1 MVEPQAVSSFV
12 LRFSPIEPAVETES
26 QWRIRVTHV
35 QGEDEI
41 IVHSLPAAMNFIEEI
56 LKRG

>member
-12 LRFSPIEPAVETES
+12 LRFSPIEAAETES

>member
-12 LRFSPIEPAVETES
+12 LRFSPNEPDEAER

-41 IVHSLPAAMNFIEEI
+41 VVHSLSAAMKFIEEI

>member
-12 LRFSPIEPAVETES
+12 LRFSPNES
-26 QWRIRVTHV
+26 EEAERQWRIRVTHV

-41 IVHSLPAAMNFIEEI
+41 VVHSLPAAMKFIEEI